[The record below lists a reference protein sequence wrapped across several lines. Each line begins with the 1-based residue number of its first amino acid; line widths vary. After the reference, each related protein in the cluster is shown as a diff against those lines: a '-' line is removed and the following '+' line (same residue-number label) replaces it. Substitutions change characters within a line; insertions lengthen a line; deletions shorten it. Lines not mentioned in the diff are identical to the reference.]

1 MQKAGGPLRE
11 TGPRIYLPFPL
22 LRVLIISFLQFPLI
36 FSSASILSLS
46 DICLSSLYVLSRKW
60 SP

>member
-11 TGPRIYLPFPL
+11 TGPRISLPFPL
-22 LRVLIISFLQFPLI
+22 LKVLIISFLQFPLI